1 MVKGSSLRLKG
12 EIKNKWNVYENLTQ
26 TKGESLGEV
35 IFIFKFP
42 KSELRIRH
50 NDLLIKDLFILEL
63 LQDSNKNFNFL
74 ESIHIN

>member
-1 MVKGSSLRLKG
+1 MVQGSNLRLKG

-26 TKGESLGEV
+26 TKGECLGEF
-35 IFIFKFP
+35 IFIFKFS
-42 KSELRIRH
+42 KSELRIKH

-63 LQDSNKNFNFL
+63 LQDSNKHFNFL